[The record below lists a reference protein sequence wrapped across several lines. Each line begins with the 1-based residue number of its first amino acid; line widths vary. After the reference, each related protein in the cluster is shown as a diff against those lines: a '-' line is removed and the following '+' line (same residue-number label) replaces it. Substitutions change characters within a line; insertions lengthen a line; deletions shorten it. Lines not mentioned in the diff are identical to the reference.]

1 MDSCSHCTTL
11 WYKCQV
17 ASVDITNKFH
27 ASTALLLR
35 DTFCGLCSIR
45 SGFLCVCVCVLSCV
59 CVPFPFSLFSL
70 RFILIL
76 CFLARVQLASFP
88 AWGLPHLFLVREF
101 YSPVASGCKPARDAW
116 CRGPSPNGT
125 VVFLPEVLPR
135 MGKVLGSPRVQ
146 PRMGRWVRWECQLLG
161 PLG

>member
-11 WYKCQV
+11 WHKSQL
-17 ASVDITNKFH
+17 ASVDSTNKFH

-35 DTFCGLCSIR
+35 DTFCDLSSTR
-45 SGFLCVCVCVLSCV
+45 SGFLCVSVCCRACVCPFSFFLVFPEAYPQFVLSCASSTR
-59 CVPFPFSLFSL
+59 P
-70 RFILIL
+70 
-76 CFLARVQLASFP
+76 SFP
-88 AWGLPHLFLVREF
+88 AWGLPHLSRAREF
-101 YSPVASGCKPARDAW
+101 YSPGASGCKPARDAW